1 MPELFWDRPATT
13 VTAHASKDGH
23 YIIHPDPEQCRSLT
37 VRELARLQTFP
48 DNYYFAGS
56 RTEQYQQV
64 GNAVPP
70 FLALKLAGVV
80 AGILKANMTA
90 SVLKKSAT
98 AKTAVLAVSKKK
110 LSSAER

>member
-1 MPELFWDRPATT
+1 

-70 FLALKLAGVV
+70 FLALKLAEVV
-80 AGILKANMTA
+80 AGILKAHMRR
-90 SVLKKSAT
+90 SGSA
-98 AKTAVLAVSKKK
+98 KISSGKNVGLVGNKKK
-110 LSSAER
+110 HAAAVR